1 MEHKNFRLC
10 VVCIGAFS
18 ARRLLFIITILV
30 LSRLFSTAG
39 NCMCAE
45 LSELDLKGDRM
56 IDRFYFPPPGQGL
69 DKQDPR
75 QPEKAGLDPAIVEQI
90 NNFAGNNRE
99 ERGAGAS
106 QRWALWRHGYLIH

>member
-1 MEHKNFRLC
+1 
-10 VVCIGAFS
+10 
-18 ARRLLFIITILV
+18 
-30 LSRLFSTAG
+30 
-39 NCMCAE
+39 
-45 LSELDLKGDRM
+45 M

-106 QRWALWRHGYLIH
+106 QRWALWRHGYLIHLEGDFNQAVDVASLRKTWHAMMVGAAIKQGKIPSYNQKISVWQTELK